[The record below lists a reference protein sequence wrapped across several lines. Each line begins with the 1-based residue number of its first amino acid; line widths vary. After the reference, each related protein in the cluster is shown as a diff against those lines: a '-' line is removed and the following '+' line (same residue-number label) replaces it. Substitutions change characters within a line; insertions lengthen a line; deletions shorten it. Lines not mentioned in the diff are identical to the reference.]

1 MISLSDYFMGR
12 DHTYA
17 AELNNELVNNATVTV
32 DRANALLKL
41 FGTNRGVTSGWRPK
55 TLNDA
60 TPGAAKKSNH
70 IKCLA
75 VDLEDK
81 DGKLAKWCVE
91 NVERLVEIGLWMES
105 PMHTKGWV
113 HVQTIAPRSGNRIFI
128 P

>member
-1 MISLSDYFMGR
+1 MGR

-91 NVERLVEIGLWMES
+91 NVGTSCRDWSLDGITDAHKGLGSRADNCAPVWES
-105 PMHTKGWV
+105 NIYSIEV
-113 HVQTIAPRSGNRIFI
+113 
-128 P
+128 